1 MPDLT
6 VPEHIAAIH
15 REGELMAAAVARG
28 DLDATVPTC
37 PDWTLRELTHHL
49 GRTHHWAAAHVEQA
63 RPEPQSAAESEAEWG
78 EMPVDADVLDWYR
91 TANARVVAALRA
103 APADLACW
111 SFLPASSPLAFWAR
125 RQAHETA
132 IHRADGQGTAT
143 HRADAEG
150 GSVQIDPVPVD
161 FAVDGIDELLMGFY
175 NRGRRLRS
183 DESRTLAVRTGTSSW
198 LVHIGPDGPRTER
211 GEGAADCAVQGAAN
225 DLYFALWNRGR
236 LTDLDVTGD
245 LAVLDLWTAK
255 ATVRW
260 S

>member
-1 MPDLT
+1 MRDLT
-6 VPEHIAAIH
+6 VADHVAAIH

-37 PDWTLRELTHHL
+37 PDWTLRELAHHL
-49 GRTHHWAAAHVEQA
+49 GRTHHWASAYVEQP
-63 RPEPQSAAESEAEWG
+63 RPEPLSTEEEQAAWG
-78 EMPVDADVLDWYR
+78 EMPADSELVDWYR
-91 TANARVVAALRA
+91 GANARLVAALRA

-132 IHRADGQGTAT
+132 IHRADAQGCS
-143 HRADAEG
+143 G
-150 GSVQIDPVPVD
+150 PVDPVPAD
-161 FAVDGIDELLMGFY
+161 FAVDGIDELLMCFY
-175 NRGRRLRS
+175 NRRSRRLRS
-183 DESRTLAVRTGTSSW
+183 DEPRTLAVRTGPTSW

-211 GEGAADCAVQGAAN
+211 GDGPADCAVQGEASH
-225 DLYFALWNRGR
+225 LYFALWNRAK
-236 LTDLDVTGD
+236 LTDFVVSGD
-245 LAVLDLWTAK
+245 LAVIDLWTAN